1 MADFDKVILNG
12 TTYTIPQGDNS
23 FKLYNYSSGS
33 CFNFNLDNKK
43 LMMGQTTP
51 QKQNH
56 AIWLLIRN
64 RSTNTY
70 EAACFWVQYGIN
82 QQRRSEWSSIFSNL
96 SNYGGTVT
104 GELDFTGFDTSNLE
118 SCLTIYTCSQS
129 PATPGYTITN
139 GTIDDTVLQ
148 LIMDTPSYS
157 GASSEI
163 KTMVTNSGATVNQSA
178 AIQRLYDE
186 KALSELDS
194 EQSSSLTDGYITKTV
209 RHYRYG
215 SDGNP
220 TYQDKTERLLKI
232 DTDSFGYDSY
242 NSGLTF
248 TQPYID
254 GTLVSQNLTPVF
266 TITDLES
273 TYSYEGQNYFNA
285 IVIDI
290 VPAFAEEFGNG
301 NIHIDY
307 PSGSGYTYGSANI
320 NYDSYSG
327 LIISGQLT
335 QDNYK
340 TIDGVFGTKNLLLF
354 PSSVHG
360 PATITVRNDSGL
372 IAGVSFYVVNDDDKL
387 SFTKWQTNVMTNIYG
402 SDAKE
407 EVTSRA
413 LNYVNDKIG
422 NKQDTLVSGTN
433 IKTINNQ
440 SILGAGN
447 ITIEGGGGGGGIS
460 GITMNGSAVTV
471 TSGVADLGTVITEH
485 QSLANY
491 YTKTEIDAMIGNISS
506 SLDTINGEVI

>member
-33 CFNFNLDNKK
+33 CFDFNLDNKK
-43 LMMGQTTP
+43 LMMVQTIP

-64 RSTNTY
+64 MSTNTY

-82 QQRRSEWSSIFSNL
+82 QQRKSEWSSIFSNL
-96 SNYGGTVT
+96 REYGGTQT
-104 GELDFTGFDTSNLE
+104 GELDFTGFDTSNLG
-118 SCLTIYTCSQS
+118 SCIEIYTCSQEPS
-129 PATPGYTITN
+129 TTGYTITN
-139 GTIDDTVLQ
+139 GTIDDTVFQ
-148 LIMDTPSYS
+148 LINDNPSYS

-163 KTMVTNSGATVNQSA
+163 KTMVTNSEATVNQSA

-209 RHYRYG
+209 RHYRY
-215 SDGNP
+215 SSNGNP
-220 TYQDKTERLLKI
+220 TYQNKTERLLKI
-232 DTDSFGYDSY
+232 DTDSFGYGS
-242 NSGLTF
+242 NTGLTF

-254 GTLVSQNLTPVF
+254 GTLVSQNLTPEF

-273 TYSYEGQNYFNA
+273 DYSYEGQNYFNA
-285 IVIDI
+285 IMIDI

-301 NIHIDY
+301 DIHIEY
-307 PSGSGYTYGSANI
+307 PSGSGYTYGFANI

-327 LIISGQLT
+327 LRIDGQLT
-335 QDNYK
+335 QDNHK
-340 TIDGVFGTKNLLLF
+340 SIDGVFGTKNLLLF

-372 IAGVSFYVVNDDDKL
+372 IAGVSFYMINDSEKL
-387 SFTKWQTNVMTNIYG
+387 SFTKWQTNVMTHIYG

-413 LNYVNDKIG
+413 LNYLN
-422 NKQDTLVSGTN
+422 SR
-433 IKTINNQ
+433 
-440 SILGAGN
+440 
-447 ITIEGGGGGGGIS
+447 IEALE
-460 GITMNGSAVTV
+460 TA
-471 TSGVADLGTVITEH
+471 L
-485 QSLANY
+485 
-491 YTKTEIDAMIGNISS
+491 GNISS